1 MTELVT
7 AHSKR
12 QALPGPR
19 QLNPRRDLPGVANLI
34 EQAFADDLDQEG
46 RQVLKELRR
55 LGRWGTLT
63 WLMRYIMPTL
73 EDVLSGFVWEQDG
86 QIVGN
91 VSVSV
96 MNSLAARWR
105 ISNVAVASPYRG
117 QGIAR
122 RLMECTINH
131 VERRGGRAIYL
142 QVREDNVPA
151 VRLYRGLNFRPI
163 TAETEM
169 YLRRVVQP
177 DVADSARVRLPRH
190 DEGPEL
196 YALALAATPQAEQ
209 QLAPLS
215 QIDFAVDW
223 LQKLSDLL
231 TAWASGQRVYRFV
244 MDGKRGLA
252 GYAKLTTAH
261 KRGNPHRFSL
271 LVHPDYAGQVET
283 ELILAVLRTLHA
295 HYADDDVQ
303 IRLNAEKKAEIA
315 ALTALGFVKHR
326 TLVLMELQLPN

>member
-1 MTELVT
+1 MAELVT
-7 AHSKR
+7 AHSKG

-19 QLNPRRDLPGVANLI
+19 QLNPRRDLPGVAALI

-46 RQVLKELRR
+46 RQVLRELRR
-55 LGRWGTLT
+55 LGRWGALT
-63 WLMRYIMPTL
+63 WLMKYIMPTL
-73 EDVLSGFVWEQDG
+73 EDILSGFVWEQDG
-86 QIVGN
+86 QIIGN

-96 MNSLAARWR
+96 MNSLSGRWR

-122 RLMECTINH
+122 RLMECTIDH
-131 VERRGGRAIYL
+131 VERRAGRAIYL

-151 VRLYRGLNFRPI
+151 VKLYRSLNFRPI

-169 YLRRVVQP
+169 YLKHVVQP
-177 DVADSARVRLPRH
+177 DVADHTRVRPPRH
-190 DEGPEL
+190 NEGPDL
-196 YALALAATPQAEQ
+196 YALALAATPKAEQ

-215 QIDFAVDW
+215 QVDFDVDW
-223 LQKLSDLL
+223 FQKLSDAL

-244 MDGKRGLA
+244 VDGKHGLA
-252 GYAKLTTAH
+252 GYAKLTTAR

-271 LVHPDYAGQVET
+271 LVHPDYAGQIET
-283 ELILAVLRTLHA
+283 ELILAVLGILHA
-295 HYADDDVQ
+295 HYAGDEVQ

-326 TLVLMELQLPN
+326 TLVMMELQLPN